1 MNKETITLEYHV
13 PQLGK
18 VTARL
23 YPSAAESY
31 RLLDHYSHIDRMRE
45 IDQLGVIRNVYEG
58 AHHSRWEYVMVQLG
72 LIHHLSTLKDEE
84 TGVKVTSGMG
94 LTSENIGILDRRP
107 SGTEILQIWAL
118 LFNAGHLPGTF
129 ATERALLRRCKEDSD
144 LRRTIYNGL
153 PQQQRIRDYFKNILE
168 EENIYSFPKILTY
181 FHIERYRR
189 YQSNIPTFVDFLHG
203 IINFYIFES
212 EEHEEKQNNL
222 KNLFRRIRQMSY
234 LFLDS
239 QYTPVPLDF
248 NLSTIFLNLPDYLT
262 VLFKERDSSII
273 RTLDSFESFL
283 SINMYHS
290 ADSVRAVGAHVKR
303 IEQMIDKHK
312 EEKELTK
319 ITMLHKY
326 LMEDYGKFQ
335 PEHKDWGGALNIH
348 VLFEIPPFPPLI
360 SAYKK
365 HISYDIEE
373 NWNNKYGTRSC
384 QLTFQPG
391 PTSEHM
397 AITLSFFPKSQIQAN
412 VKIIGNFLK
421 DMINL
426 NNDIKSEIK
435 EYDFIIDDIFQKPY
449 RELSLSTFEY
459 VTDEK
464 LSFEFKNDSPVWI
477 SMLPVKGSKK
487 AANMIK
493 DISKDADSTNSR
505 VHELKTL
512 QNSLHDLKHRSELLL
527 SLSQILVYD
536 HERKHL
542 TDIDGFGL
550 GFKNGNLGVLLVEAK
565 DQKRGSQSAS
575 KNQLEETLKK
585 LNFKTSETPDIVSI
599 EGGAYCYLTIDG
611 N

>member
-1 MNKETITLEYHV
+1 MI
-13 PQLGK
+13 
-18 VTARL
+18 
-23 YPSAAESY
+23 S
-31 RLLDHYSHIDRMRE
+31 
-45 IDQLGVIRNVYEG
+45 
-58 AHHSRWEYVMVQLG
+58 
-72 LIHHLSTLKDEE
+72 
-84 TGVKVTSGMG
+84 
-94 LTSENIGILDRRP
+94 
-107 SGTEILQIWAL
+107 
-118 LFNAGHLPGTF
+118 
-129 ATERALLRRCKEDSD
+129 
-144 LRRTIYNGL
+144 NGL
-153 PQQQRIRDYFKNILE
+153 PQQPDIKDHFKNILE
-168 EENIYSFPKILTY
+168 KEEIYSFHKILTY

-189 YQSNIPTFVDFLHG
+189 YTPNAPKFVDFLHE

-212 EEHEEKQNNL
+212 ENHGEKQKNL
-222 KNLFRRIRQMSY
+222 KNIFRRIRQMSY

-239 QYTPVPLDF
+239 QYTPVPLYF

-283 SINMYHS
+283 SINTYHS

-319 ITMLHKY
+319 ITRLHKY
-326 LMEDYGKFQ
+326 LMKDYGKFQ

-348 VLFEIPPFPPLI
+348 VLFEIPPFTPLI

-365 HISYDIEE
+365 HISYDIEK

-397 AITLSFFPKSQIQAN
+397 AITLSFFPKSQIPAN
-412 VKIIGNFLK
+412 VRIIGNFLK

-426 NNDIKSEIK
+426 NNNLKSKNK
-435 EYDFIIDDIFQKPY
+435 EYDLFIDSIFQKPY
-449 RELSLSTFEY
+449 RELLLSIFEY
-459 VTDEK
+459 ITNET
-464 LSFEFKNDSPVWI
+464 LSFELKNDSPVWI
-477 SMLPVKGSKK
+477 SALPVKGSKK

-493 DISKDADSTNSR
+493 DISKGVDSTKSR

-512 QNSLHDLKHRSELLL
+512 QNSLYDLKHRSELLL
-527 SLSQILVYD
+527 SLSQILVYG

-565 DQKRGSQSAS
+565 DQKQRSQSAS
-575 KNQLEETLKK
+575 KNQLEETLEK
-585 LNFKTSETPDIVSI
+585 LNFKTSETPDIVPI

>member
-23 YPSAAESY
+23 YPFAAESY
-31 RLLDHYSHIDRMRE
+31 RLLDHYGHIDRMRE

-72 LIHHLSTLKDEE
+72 LIHHLCTPKDEI
-84 TGVKVTSGMG
+84 TGVSVTSGLG
-94 LTSENIGILDRRP
+94 LTSNNIEILDQKP
-107 SGTEILQIWAL
+107 SGAEILQIWTL

-129 ATERALLRRCKEDSD
+129 ATERALLRCCKEDSD
-144 LRRTIYNGL
+144 LRRTISNGL
-153 PQQQRIRDYFKNILE
+153 PKQPRIKRYFKDILE

-189 YQSNIPTFVDFLHG
+189 YQSKIPKFVDFLYG

-212 EEHEEKQNNL
+212 EKHEEKQNNL

-290 ADSVRAVGAHVKR
+290 ADSVRAVGAHAKR

-319 ITMLHKY
+319 ITRLHKY

-360 SAYKK
+360 DVYKK
-365 HISYDIEE
+365 NISYDLEE
-373 NWNNKYGTRSC
+373 NWNNKYGTKSC

-391 PTSEHM
+391 PTSQHM
-397 AITLSFFPKSQIQAN
+397 AITLSFFPNSQIQAN

-421 DMINL
+421 DIINL
-426 NNDIKSEIK
+426 NNNLKSKNK
-435 EYDFIIDDIFQKPY
+435 EYDFFIDSIFRKHIGSCYFP
-449 RELSLSTFEY
+449 SS
-459 VTDEK
+459 
-464 LSFEFKNDSPVWI
+464 NISP
-477 SMLPVKGSKK
+477 MRHYFLNLK
-487 AANMIK
+487 MIVQFGYPCCRLK
-493 DISKDADSTNSR
+493 
-505 VHELKTL
+505 VHEK
-512 QNSLHDLKHRSELLL
+512 
-527 SLSQILVYD
+527 
-536 HERKHL
+536 
-542 TDIDGFGL
+542 
-550 GFKNGNLGVLLVEAK
+550 
-565 DQKRGSQSAS
+565 
-575 KNQLEETLKK
+575 QL
-585 LNFKTSETPDIVSI
+585 I
-599 EGGAYCYLTIDG
+599 
-611 N
+611 

>member
-1 MNKETITLEYHV
+1 M

-23 YPSAAESY
+23 YPFAAESY
-31 RLLDHYSHIDRMRE
+31 RLLDHYGHIDRMRE

-72 LIHHLSTLKDEE
+72 LLHHLR
-84 TGVKVTSGMG
+84 
-94 LTSENIGILDRRP
+94 TSENENTGVNHARGLGLAAKTKILDREP
-107 SGTEILQIWAL
+107 SGTEILQMWTL

-129 ATERALLRRCKEDSD
+129 ATERALLRYCKEHHD
-144 LRRTIYNGL
+144 LKRVISNGL
-153 PQQQRIRDYFKNILE
+153 PQQPDIKDHFKNILE
-168 EENIYSFPKILTY
+168 KEEIYSFHKILTY

-189 YQSNIPTFVDFLHG
+189 YTSNAPKFVDFLHE
-203 IINFYIFES
+203 IISFYIFES
-212 EEHEEKQNNL
+212 EKHGEKQKNL
-222 KNLFRRIRQMSY
+222 KNIFRRIRQMSY

-239 QYTPVPLDF
+239 QYTPVPLYF

-283 SINMYHS
+283 SINTYHS

-319 ITMLHKY
+319 ITRLHKY
-326 LMEDYGKFQ
+326 LMKDYGKFQ

-348 VLFEIPPFPPLI
+348 VLFEIPPFTPLI

-365 HISYDIEE
+365 HISYDIEK

-397 AITLSFFPKSQIQAN
+397 AITLSFFPKSQIPAN
-412 VKIIGNFLK
+412 VRIIGNFLK

-426 NNDIKSEIK
+426 NNNLKSK
-435 EYDFIIDDIFQKPY
+435 NKKYNFFIDSIFQKPY

-464 LSFEFKNDSPVWI
+464 LSFEFKDDSPAWI

-487 AANMIK
+487 AADIIK
-493 DISKDADSTNSR
+493 DISKDVASTKSR

-512 QNSLHDLKHRSELLL
+512 QNSLYDLKHRSELLL

-536 HERKHL
+536 HEREHL

-565 DQKRGSQSAS
+565 DQKQRSQSAS
-575 KNQLEETLKK
+575 KNQLEETLEK
-585 LNFKTSETPDIVSI
+585 LNFKTSETPDIVPI

>member
-23 YPSAAESY
+23 YPFATESY
-31 RLLDHYSHIDRMRE
+31 RLLDHYGHIDRMRE

-72 LIHHLSTLKDEE
+72 LIHHLSTLKDVN
-84 TGVKVTSGMG
+84 TGNITRGMG
-94 LTSENIGILDRRP
+94 LTSNNIEILDQKP
-107 SGTEILQIWAL
+107 SGAEILQIWTL

-129 ATERALLRRCKEDSD
+129 ATERALLRCCKEDTD
-144 LRRTIYNGL
+144 LRRTIYTGL
-153 PQQQRIRDYFKNILE
+153 PQQPLIRDYFKNILE
-168 EENIYSFPKILTY
+168 EESIYSFPKILTY
-181 FHIERYRR
+181 FHIERYHR
-189 YQSNIPTFVDFLHG
+189 YQSNIPKFVDFLHG

-290 ADSVRAVGAHVKR
+290 ADSVRAVGAHAKR

-319 ITMLHKY
+319 ITRLHKY

-335 PEHKDWGGALNIH
+335 PEHKDRGGALNIH
-348 VLFEIPPFPPLI
+348 VFFEIPPFPPLI

-365 HISYDIEE
+365 HISHDIEE

-391 PTSEHM
+391 PTSEHV
-397 AITLSFFPKSQIQAN
+397 AITLSFFPKSQIQTN
-412 VKIIGNFLK
+412 VRIIGNFLK

-426 NNDIKSEIK
+426 NNNIKFGIK
-435 EYDFIIDDIFQKPY
+435 EYSFIIDGMFLRPYQDLSRSIFGY
-449 RELSLSTFEY
+449 I
-459 VTDEK
+459 TDET

-477 SMLPVKGSKK
+477 SMLPVKGSTN
-487 AANMIK
+487 AANVIK
-493 DISKDADSTNSR
+493 YISKDVDSTNSR

-512 QNSLHDLKHRSELLL
+512 QNSLLDLKHRSELLL

-565 DQKRGSQSAS
+565 DQRRRSQSAS
-575 KNQLEETLKK
+575 KNQLKETLKK
-585 LNFKTSETPDIVSI
+585 LNFKTSETPDIISI